1 MAKRVLVLGAT
12 GFIGRNVAERLA
24 ARPDLDVV
32 AHRHGRPAWDHPRVA
47 WVAADLTEAGAA
59 LALLDGIDMVVQA
72 AAVTS
77 GVRDIVERPHIHVT
91 DNTVMN
97 ARLFEAAHTAG
108 VSHLLFFSCSV
119 MYPSSDRPLAEDG
132 FTGTVHPRYFAGAW
146 TKLYAEK
153 LAEFYAGQGRCAFTV
168 LRHSNI
174 YGPHD
179 KYDLERSHMFG
190 ATVAKAMAPG
200 AREIVVWGEGREAR
214 DLLHADDLMDA
225 VERALDAPPAA
236 GFALYNVGLGVAY
249 PVREVVHRIVA
260 ASGRDLAVTFDADR
274 PTLDFSLALDS
285 GRIARALGWHPRV
298 DLDAGIRRTLDWYR
312 THHG

>member
-1 MAKRVLVLGAT
+1 MARRVLVLGAT
-12 GFIGRNVAERLA
+12 GFIGRNVATWLA
-24 ARPDLDVV
+24 ARGDYDVV
-32 AHRHGRPAWDHPRVA
+32 AHRFQRPEWHDPRIE

-59 LALLDGIDMVVQA
+59 RTLLDGVDIVVHA

-77 GVRDIVERPHIHVT
+77 GMRDIVERPHIHVT

-97 ARLFEAAHTAG
+97 ARLFEAAHAAG

-119 MYPSSDRPLAEDG
+119 MYPSSDIPLAENG

-153 LAEFYAGQGRCAFTV
+153 LAEFYAGQGRCKFTV

-190 ATVAKAMAPG
+190 ATVAKVMTTPNN
-200 AREIVVWGEGREAR
+200 EVVVWGEGREAR

-225 VERALDAPPAA
+225 VERALDAPPAN
-236 GFALYNVGLGVAY
+236 GFALYNVGLGMAY
-249 PVREVVHRIVA
+249 PVRDVVRRIIA
-260 ASGRDLAVTFDADR
+260 ASGRKLVMTFDASR

-285 GRIARALGWHPRV
+285 GRISRTLGWKPRI
-298 DLDAGIRRTLDWYR
+298 DLDEGIRRTLAWYR
-312 THHG
+312 EHHG